1 MSRVVI
7 RDLEKFRILTK
18 ITILAFFRNSN
29 FFQGFTK
36 VMMDAESTVMFL
48 LLLVFAI
55 SINFTINKFGSIF
68 SFFMVNHGCDNY
80 CHISSDVS

>member
-1 MSRVVI
+1 
-7 RDLEKFRILTK
+7 
-18 ITILAFFRNSN
+18 
-29 FFQGFTK
+29 
-36 VMMDAESTVMFL
+36 MDAESTVMFL

-68 SFFMVNHGCDNY
+68 CFFMVNHGCDNY